1 MSASAAAPIYT
12 RRIWSQVWR
21 MLVGALGGLLTFI
34 GVYAMQIPI
43 PDATASIQ
51 EDGVFGLRL
60 VLDICVA
67 FVAFALYPLRHRVP
81 LLVTSLIVLVS
92 MISTLSAGIVILAV
106 VSIAT
111 RRRPL
116 EIAITSVLFITS
128 GLVGNSLYPVDDA
141 IPLWQLA
148 VVAVVSTTVLALIGL
163 YIGGRR
169 QLIASLRRQAEL
181 TQSEQ
186 TAREQ
191 TAKADERNRI
201 AREMHDSLAHR
212 LSLVALHASAL
223 SHRTDLTVEQ
233 IATTAE
239 VVRENA
245 HLALTELR
253 EVLGVVRDH
262 GAVRE
267 TAAGRGPD
275 RDSASFADVAQ
286 VAVDA
291 NVRPQPTLAQLDDLV
306 QSAISAGN
314 PVQVTVSPDVTDR
327 IDMLPDATGR
337 HLYRVAQETLTNAR
351 KHATGQPVTLQLN
364 GRLGHRLTLTIANAL
379 VRHPDRS
386 SNTSASA
393 VDSGFGLVG
402 LAERLRL
409 AGGQLEVI
417 PNDRGRFVV
426 RAQLPW
432 PQ

>member
-1 MSASAAAPIYT
+1 MSDSAAAPAYT
-12 RRIWSQVWR
+12 RRIWSQIWR
-21 MLVGALGGLLTFI
+21 MLVGALVGLLAFI
-34 GVYAMQIPI
+34 GMYAMQIPI

-60 VLDICVA
+60 VLDVYLA
-67 FVAFALYPLRHRVP
+67 FVAFALYPLRHRAP

-92 MISTLSAGIVILAV
+92 MISTLSVGIVILAV

-116 EIAITSVLFITS
+116 EITITAVLFITS
-128 GLVGNSLYPVDDA
+128 ALVGNLLYPVDDA
-141 IPLWQLA
+141 TPLWQLA
-148 VVAVVSTTVLALIGL
+148 VMAVVGTTVLTLIGL

-186 TAREQ
+186 LAREQ

-201 AREMHDSLAHR
+201 AREMHDALAHR

-223 SHRTDLTVEQ
+223 SHRTDLTSAQ

-267 TAAGRGPD
+267 TAAGRDPD
-275 RDSASFADVAQ
+275 RDSASFADVAH
-286 VAVDA
+286 VTVDA

-314 PVQVTVSPDVTDR
+314 PVQVTVSPDVADR
-327 IDMLPDATGR
+327 LDMLPDATGR
-337 HLYRVAQETLTNAR
+337 HLYRVAQEALTNAR
-351 KHATGQPVTLQLN
+351 KHATGQPVTLQLK
-364 GRLGHRLTLTIANAL
+364 GRHGHRLTLTIANAL

-386 SNTSASA
+386 SNTSANA

-409 AGGQLEVI
+409 AGGELEVL
-417 PNDRGRFVV
+417 PDDRGRFVV

-432 PQ
+432 PR

>member
-1 MSASAAAPIYT
+1 MSASAAAPAYT
-12 RRIWSQVWR
+12 RRIWSQIWR
-21 MLVGALGGLLTFI
+21 MLVGALVGLLTFI
-34 GVYAMQIPI
+34 GMYAMQIPI

-60 VLDICVA
+60 VLDVCLA
-67 FVAFALYPLRHRVP
+67 FVAFALYPLRHRAP
-81 LLVTSLIVLVS
+81 LLVTSLIVLMS
-92 MISTLSAGIVILAV
+92 MISTLSVGIVILAV
-106 VSIAT
+106 VSITT

-128 GLVGNSLYPVDDA
+128 GFVGNSLYPVDDTT
-141 IPLWQLA
+141 PLWQLA

-201 AREMHDSLAHR
+201 AREMHDALAHR

-223 SHRTDLTVEQ
+223 SHRTDLTAEQ
-233 IATTAE
+233 TATTAE

-275 RDSASFADVAQ
+275 RDSASFADVAH
-286 VAVDA
+286 VTVDA

-314 PVQVTVSPDVTDR
+314 PVQVTVSPDVADR
-327 IDMLPDATGR
+327 LDMLPDATGR

-364 GRLGHRLTLTIANAL
+364 GRSGTAS
-379 VRHPDRS
+379 PSRS
-386 SNTSASA
+386 RTRWCGIRIDPRTPQPTRWIRASGSSASPNAFGSRA
-393 VDSGFGLVG
+393 VTW
-402 LAERLRL
+402 R
-409 AGGQLEVI
+409 
-417 PNDRGRFVV
+417 
-426 RAQLPW
+426 
-432 PQ
+432 

>member
-1 MSASAAAPIYT
+1 
-12 RRIWSQVWR
+12 
-21 MLVGALGGLLTFI
+21 MLVGALMGLLTFI
-34 GVYAMQIPI
+34 GMYAMQIPI

-60 VLDICVA
+60 VLDVCLA
-67 FVAFALYPLRHRVP
+67 FVAFALYPLRHRAP
-81 LLVTSLIVLVS
+81 LLVTSLIVLAS
-92 MISTLSAGIVILAV
+92 TISTLSVGIAILAV
-106 VSIAT
+106 VSITT

-116 EIAITSVLFITS
+116 EIAITFVLLIAS
-128 GLVGNSLYPVDDA
+128 GLVGSSLYPVGDA
-141 IPLWQLA
+141 TPLWQLV
-148 VVAVVSTTVLALIGL
+148 VVAVVSMTVLALIGL

-186 TAREQ
+186 LAREQ

-201 AREMHDSLAHR
+201 AREMHDALAHR

-223 SHRTDLTVEQ
+223 SHRTDLTSAQ

-262 GAVRE
+262 GSGRE
-267 TAAGRGPD
+267 TAAGRVPD
-275 RDSASFADVAQ
+275 RNSASFADVAP
-286 VAVDA
+286 VAVDP

-327 IDMLPDATGR
+327 LDMLPDATGR
-337 HLYRVAQETLTNAR
+337 HLYRVAQEALTNAR

-364 GRLGHRLTLTIANAL
+364 GRPGRRLTLTIANAL

-386 SNTSASA
+386 STSSANT

-409 AGGQLEVI
+409 AGGELEVL
-417 PNDRGRFVV
+417 PDDRGRFVV

-432 PQ
+432 PR